1 MATVG
6 QPVRRQ
12 ARVRGGPLAALGLAY
27 ALAAFVLALALFL
40 YAIPF
45 LANLKI
51 AKQAVVIPSIDIG
64 EAGPVGAAVL
74 ADSLLIALFGLQHS
88 LMARAGF
95 KRRLM
100 RLVPGGLERATYVH
114 ASNLALWPVLLF
126 WQPLPYVLVD
136 LSSQRAPIAAIYWLG
151 WLVVLL
157 ASLNI
162 DLLELW
168 GVRQAMSWARGET
181 YVPPPFKES
190 WLYRRVRHPI
200 YLGLLIAFWATPQLT
215 AGHALFAA
223 GMSAYI
229 LIGAWFEE
237 RDLVRTYGEAYRS
250 YQRAVPAYFPRL
262 LTGTSR
268 RAPGDQAGT

>member
-1 MATVG
+1 MTTM
-6 QPVRRQ
+6 RRQ
-12 ARVRGGPLAALGLAY
+12 AGSETSPRSALLGALGAAY
-27 ALAAFVLALALFL
+27 ALVAFAPALALFL

-51 AKQAVVIPSIDIG
+51 AKQAVVTPSIDIG
-64 EAGPVGAAVL
+64 DPGPVATAVL
-74 ADSLLIALFGLQHS
+74 VDSLLIALFGLQHS
-88 LMARAGF
+88 LMARPGF

-100 RLVPGGLERATYVH
+100 RLVPSALERATYVH

-136 LSSQRAPIAAIYWLG
+136 LSSQRALISAIYWLG
-151 WLVVLL
+151 WLIVLL

-168 GVRQAMSWARGET
+168 GVRQAMSWARGEA
-181 YVPPPFKES
+181 YAPPPFRES

-229 LIGAWFEE
+229 LIGTWFEE
-237 RDLVRTYGEAYRS
+237 RDLVRTYGDAYRS
-250 YQRAVPAYFPRL
+250 YRRAVPAYLPRL
-262 LTGTSR
+262 PTGTPR
-268 RAPGDQAGT
+268 QAPGDRAGT